1 MAWRSRARVVVML
14 LGARSCAASGAG
26 GGLPGG
32 GLPGGGPPSPGVP
45 TPETQPQ
52 HDLATAAARVM
63 QQADKDEPP
72 RVRLPAE
79 DEDDAQEEPA
89 AAVDAAPADAADE
102 DAAEPDA
109 EEAEESGAAAS
120 SGAVAELRRR
130 ASKLGKEGSWQ
141 EAADVYEEACALL
154 LAEPDAAA
162 AAEQLQAC
170 RLNRALCCIKS
181 ESWDDVVSVCS
192 DVLGADSKC
201 GTAYFRRGQALQAQ
215 GNSPAAAWD
224 LQKAS
229 KLLPASKEVKRAL
242 KRSRR
247 AVLASAPDVTPLEPY
262 GGGAGGAG
270 GLDAMMQQ
278 MLSGAGGDG
287 KGMPDFASLLG
298 GLGGAG
304 GADGGLASLLGGLGG
319 AGGDGDGGLA
329 SLLGSM
335 GGSKGASGGG
345 GGGLESLLGSL
356 GPKGGALGYVGKA
369 LTLKRRADAVW
380 KSVKGWL
387 PVLFWAVLFLLWYK
401 QVSGWLQL
409 RLLGTTS

>member
-1 MAWRSRARVVVML
+1 MRWRSRARVVVML
-14 LGARSCAASGAG
+14 LGARSGAASGT
-26 GGLPGG
+26 GG

-63 QQADKDEPP
+63 QQADTDEPP
-72 RVRLPAE
+72 RVRLPA
-79 DEDDAQEEPA
+79 DEDAQHEPT
-89 AAVDAAPADAADE
+89 AVDPAPADAADE
-102 DAAEPDA
+102 DAAEPDSDDVQ
-109 EEAEESGAAAS
+109 EEPGAW

-130 ASKLGKEGSWQ
+130 ASKLGKAGNWE
-141 EAADVYEEACALL
+141 EAAGVYEEACALL

-162 AAEQLQAC
+162 AAQQLQAC
-170 RLNRALCCIKS
+170 RLNRALCCLKS

-192 DVLGADSKC
+192 DVLSADPRC

-247 AVLASAPDVTPLEPY
+247 AVLASAKEVTPLEPY
-262 GGGAGGAG
+262 GGGSGGGAG

-278 MLSGAGGDG
+278 MLSGLGGDG
-287 KGMPDFASLLG
+287 KGAPDFASLLG
-298 GLGGAG
+298 GLGGGAG
-304 GADGGLASLLGGLGG
+304 GAGADGGLASLLGGLGG

-329 SLLGSM
+329 SLLGSL
-335 GGSKGASGGG
+335 GGSKGTGASGGD
-345 GGGLESLLGSL
+345 GGGLEALLGSL
-356 GPKGGALGYVGKA
+356 GPKGGPLGYVGKA

-380 KSVKGWL
+380 RTVKGWL
-387 PVLFWAVLFLLWYK
+387 PVLFWAVLLLLWYK
-401 QVSGWLQL
+401 QVAGWVQL
-409 RLLGTTS
+409 RLLGTAS